1 MPAYHGGAE
10 LGASRTVGS
19 ITDVGQIGRTEQA
32 GGDSGL
38 QSETGCAGG
47 RPADIQAHTAGPVMS
62 RTRAE
67 RGQEEAWGGRNN
79 EGHSCGQ
86 LCRGVVAS
94 AVSLVVGK
102 GGNRRGLLLK
112 V

>member
-47 RPADIQAHTAGPVMS
+47 RPADIQAHTAGPGD
-62 RTRAE
+62 RAGHGLNAGK
-67 RGQEEAWGGRNN
+67 RRQGRQE
-79 EGHSCGQ
+79 Q
-86 LCRGVVAS
+86 
-94 AVSLVVGK
+94 
-102 GGNRRGLLLK
+102 
-112 V
+112 